1 MKHIFRFSSLI
12 SLMIVVL
19 SWLLF
24 SPSAFA
30 YGGIR
35 EDIMST
41 SSKLSDLDGY
51 RLEKL
56 RFLGKSSQS
65 SYQSSTK
72 TLTAIRSNIKSA
84 YREGY
89 MTNYEYSDIKHEY
102 SYLVSELNSYY
113 IYLLIA
119 ERSGSRDMYEEA
131 RWQWEFVFQSL
142 ERLSIKTQG
151 YNIIPR

>member
-1 MKHIFRFSSLI
+1 MQNILKFTL
-12 SLMIVVL
+12 LMITG
-19 SWLLF
+19 LLGITLA
-24 SPSAFA
+24 SSALA

-56 RFLGKSSQS
+56 RFLGKTSQS

-72 TLTAIRSNIKSA
+72 TLATIRSNIKST

-89 MTNYEYSDIKHEY
+89 MTNYEYADIKHEY
-102 SYLVSELNSYY
+102 KYLVSELNSYY
-113 IYLLIA
+113 VYLLIA

-131 RWQWEFVFQSL
+131 RGQ
-142 ERLSIKTQG
+142 
-151 YNIIPR
+151 

>member
-1 MKHIFRFSSLI
+1 MQNILKFTL
-12 SLMIVVL
+12 LMITG
-19 SWLLF
+19 LLGITLA
-24 SPSAFA
+24 SSALA

-56 RFLGKSSQS
+56 RFLGKTSQS

-72 TLTAIRSNIKSA
+72 TLATIRSNIKSI

-89 MTNYEYSDIKHEY
+89 MTNYEYADIKHEY
-102 SYLVSELNSYY
+102 KYLVSELNSYY
-113 IYLLIA
+113 VYLLIA

-131 RWQWEFVFQSL
+131 RGQ
-142 ERLSIKTQG
+142 
-151 YNIIPR
+151 

>member
-1 MKHIFRFSSLI
+1 MQNILKFTL
-12 SLMIVVL
+12 LMITG
-19 SWLLF
+19 LLGITLT
-24 SPSAFA
+24 SSALA

-35 EDIMST
+35 EDIMNT

-56 RFLGKSSQS
+56 RFFGKSSQS

-72 TLTAIRSNIKSA
+72 TLATIRSNIKSA

-89 MTNYEYSDIKHEY
+89 MTNYEYADIKHEY
-102 SYLVSELNSYY
+102 KYLVSELNSYY
-113 IYLLIA
+113 VYLLIA

-131 RWQWEFVFQSL
+131 RKQWEFVFQSL
-142 ERLSIKTQG
+142 DRLSIKTQG